1 MTIFVTIDK
10 TIELRPRVFADS
22 YTIEIV
28 KLLQEYLEQEENLGV
43 KPHAIVFNIG
53 GSCSFEVRN
62 LKNFST

>member
-1 MTIFVTIDK
+1 MTIDK
-10 TIELRPRVFADS
+10 TIELCPRVFADS

-53 GSCSFEVRN
+53 GSCLFDVRN
-62 LKNFST
+62 LMNFST